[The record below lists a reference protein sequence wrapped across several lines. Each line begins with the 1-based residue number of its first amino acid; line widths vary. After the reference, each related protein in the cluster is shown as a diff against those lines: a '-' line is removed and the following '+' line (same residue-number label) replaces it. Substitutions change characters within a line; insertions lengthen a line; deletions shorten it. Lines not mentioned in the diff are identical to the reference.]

1 MDESGILWVLFDQA
15 VAQVSKNEIRYFNL
29 KRSKVPIKLL
39 CLKEDVEGDVWIG
52 TEKDGAIRLR
62 QNNLVHYTTNEGLLD
77 NSVFFIQQ
85 DYLGNLIFGH
95 ALGLS
100 TLKKP
105 KYFNQ
110 PPQLQQISFEDGY
123 TGVGIIRDGAIN
135 TVDGKTWIISNSQIS
150 LMGHGEITS
159 KNNSHETNVN
169 GVNLFGE
176 NHDWSGIF
184 KKEVVTAAGIKLGP
198 VEYSSIDKWNQLPQ
212 NLVLPHTNNF
222 ISFSFSGV
230 SHYQASN
237 IKYSWMLEGAD
248 DYWSSQQPVTAV
260 RYANLE
266 PGKYRF
272 LVKSTRNGKTWS
284 QAKPFDFEIRPP
296 WWKTI
301 WMIGVYIVLTVV
313 SVWGFISWRNYRLI
327 KRAERLEQEVAKA
340 TDTIREQ
347 NVQVMKEKEKSD
359 RLLLNILPHRI
370 ADELKETGFTKAR
383 LYKNATVLFTD
394 FKGFT
399 SISERLNTSDLVDL
413 INTYF
418 SEFDAIMERN
428 GVEKIKTIGDAYM
441 AVGGIPL
448 NDPDHAYKTVKA
460 ALDIKVWIDANKSR
474 ALLNREPFFDVRIG
488 LHSGPVVAGVVGIHK
503 FQYDIWG
510 DTVNM
515 ASRMESSGEPG
526 KVNISEA
533 TYTLVKDYF
542 QCTHR
547 GKIEAKG
554 KGEIDMYFVE
564 SLI

>member
-1 MDESGILWVLFDQA
+1 MPLLTNGINCQ
-15 VAQVSKNEIRYFNL
+15 K
-29 KRSKVPIKLL
+29 
-39 CLKEDVEGDVWIG
+39 
-52 TEKDGAIRLR
+52 
-62 QNNLVHYTTNEGLLD
+62 
-77 NSVFFIQQ
+77 
-85 DYLGNLIFGH
+85 
-95 ALGLS
+95 
-100 TLKKP
+100 
-105 KYFNQ
+105 
-110 PPQLQQISFEDGY
+110 
-123 TGVGIIRDGAIN
+123 
-135 TVDGKTWIISNSQIS
+135 
-150 LMGHGEITS
+150 
-159 KNNSHETNVN
+159 
-169 GVNLFGE
+169 
-176 NHDWSGIF
+176 
-184 KKEVVTAAGIKLGP
+184 
-198 VEYSSIDKWNQLPQ
+198 

-222 ISFSFSGV
+222 ISFSFAGV
-230 SHYQASN
+230 SQYQASN

-248 DYWSSQQPVTAV
+248 DYWSSQQHATAV

-272 LVKSTRNGKTWS
+272 LVKSTRNGKNWS
-284 QAKPFDFEIRPP
+284 QAEPFDFEICPP

-301 WMIGVYIVLTVV
+301 WMIGVYIVLTVA
-313 SVWGFISWRNYRLI
+313 SVWSFIGWRNYRLI
-327 KRAERLEQEVAKA
+327 KRAEKLELEVAKA

-359 RLLLNILPHRI
+359 NLLLNILPHRI

-383 LYKNATVLFTD
+383 LYQNTTVLFTD

-399 SISERLNTSDLVDL
+399 AISERLNTSDLVDL

-460 ALDIKVWIDANKSR
+460 ALEIKLWIDANKSR
-474 ALLNREPFFDVRIG
+474 ALLNRDPFFDVRIG
-488 LHSGPVVAGVVGIHK
+488 LHSGPVVAGVVGTHK

-526 KVNISEA
+526 KVNISDS
-533 TYTLVKDYF
+533 TYSLVKDYY
-542 QCTHR
+542 QCTYR

-554 KGEIDMYFVE
+554 KGAIDMYFVE

>member
-1 MDESGILWVLFDQA
+1 
-15 VAQVSKNEIRYFNL
+15 
-29 KRSKVPIKLL
+29 
-39 CLKEDVEGDVWIG
+39 
-52 TEKDGAIRLR
+52 
-62 QNNLVHYTTNEGLLD
+62 
-77 NSVFFIQQ
+77 
-85 DYLGNLIFGH
+85 
-95 ALGLS
+95 
-100 TLKKP
+100 
-105 KYFNQ
+105 
-110 PPQLQQISFEDGY
+110 
-123 TGVGIIRDGAIN
+123 
-135 TVDGKTWIISNSQIS
+135 
-150 LMGHGEITS
+150 
-159 KNNSHETNVN
+159 
-169 GVNLFGE
+169 
-176 NHDWSGIF
+176 
-184 KKEVVTAAGIKLGP
+184 
-198 VEYSSIDKWNQLPQ
+198 
-212 NLVLPHTNNF
+212 
-222 ISFSFSGV
+222 
-230 SHYQASN
+230 
-237 IKYSWMLEGAD
+237 
-248 DYWSSQQPVTAV
+248 
-260 RYANLE
+260 
-266 PGKYRF
+266 
-272 LVKSTRNGKTWS
+272 
-284 QAKPFDFEIRPP
+284 
-296 WWKTI
+296 
-301 WMIGVYIVLTVV
+301 
-313 SVWGFISWRNYRLI
+313 
-327 KRAERLEQEVAKA
+327 
-340 TDTIREQ
+340 
-347 NVQVMKEKEKSD
+347 
-359 RLLLNILPHRI
+359 
-370 ADELKETGFTKAR
+370 
-383 LYKNATVLFTD
+383 VLFTD